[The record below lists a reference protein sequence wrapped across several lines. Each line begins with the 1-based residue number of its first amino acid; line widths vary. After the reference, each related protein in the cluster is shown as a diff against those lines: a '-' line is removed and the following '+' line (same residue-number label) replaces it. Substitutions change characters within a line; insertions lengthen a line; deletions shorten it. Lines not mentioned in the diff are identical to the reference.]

1 MNENTLIIIGFVALL
16 IDNLTLRAKVS
27 SIKRKMDFYTF
38 LVLNYMS
45 DEEEENLKVENVEF
59 ERMDD

>member
-1 MNENTLIIIGFVALL
+1 ML